1 MESLSPSMRDVM
13 QLARCKGVLRAHDL
27 SEIGVARTALSALVE
42 RGLMQRVERGTYVL
56 TDTAWSG
63 EQTLI
68 EVARRVPNGVICLL
82 SALAFHGIG
91 TQMPPAVWLCI
102 ESKAWAPK
110 VKTPS
115 LEIVRQS
122 GRAWREGVVQHQ
134 LPLGQTSVTVPITSP
149 AKTVAD
155 CFKFRNRVG
164 LDLAMEALGDNFA
177 PQAGDARRIALFRR
191 NQSRCQRDASLHGDG
206 SGAMKNPKNMGASVR
221 QRLLDFSRAQHEK
234 L

>member
-1 MESLSPSMRDVM
+1 MRDAI
-13 QLARCKGVLRAHDL
+13 QLARRKGVLRARDL
-27 SEIGVARTALSALVE
+27 NEIGVARTALSALVE
-42 RGLMQRVERGTYVL
+42 RGLMQRVERGTYIL
-56 TDTAWSG
+56 TDSEWSG
-63 EQTLI
+63 EQTFI

-122 GRAWREGVVQHQ
+122 GRAWSEGVVEHQ
-134 LPLGQTSVTVPITSP
+134 LPMGETTVAVKMTSP

-155 CFKFRNRVG
+155 CFKFRNRIG
-164 LDLAMEALGDNFA
+164 LDVALEALGDVLRRKIVTRGELRHFA
-177 PQAGDARRIALFRR
+177 TINRVNNVMRPYMEMEAAL
-191 NQSRCQRDASLHGDG
+191 
-206 SGAMKNPKNMGASVR
+206 
-221 QRLLDFSRAQHEK
+221 
-234 L
+234 

>member
-1 MESLSPSMRDVM
+1 MRDAI
-13 QLARCKGVLRAHDL
+13 QLARRKGVLRARDL

-56 TDTAWSG
+56 TDSEWSG
-63 EQTLI
+63 QQTLI

-102 ESKAWAPK
+102 ESRAWAPK
-110 VKTPS
+110 VNVFR

-122 GRAWREGVVQHQ
+122 GRAWSEGVVEHQ
-134 LPLGQTSVTVPITSP
+134 LPLGEASVIVKITSP

-164 LDLAMEALGDNFA
+164 LDVALEALSDVLRRKIATRGELRHFATINRVNNVMRPYMEMEA
-177 PQAGDARRIALFRR
+177 AL
-191 NQSRCQRDASLHGDG
+191 
-206 SGAMKNPKNMGASVR
+206 
-221 QRLLDFSRAQHEK
+221 
-234 L
+234 